1 MDSSTTV
8 GIPEVL
14 APGTTRAWHPTH
26 TTTSDRAA
34 SLRTD
39 VEGLRAV
46 AILLVVAFHAGVAGI
61 TGGFIG
67 VDVFYVLS
75 GYLITGLLVREIREK
90 GRLNLLQFY
99 ARRMRRL
106 LPASAL
112 VLLVTLMAGVA
123 LYSPLELNFAA
134 RGARASALY
143 VSNVFFEA
151 TAGDYFGPRVATNP
165 MLHTWSLSVE
175 EQFYVFWPL
184 VILLGLQVWKSR
196 RSLVLVITG
205 LTAVSL
211 AASILLVKHYSTF
224 AFYMLPSRAWEFGFG
239 GLAMLLPRNP
249 VAASRLLGPI
259 LSWLGFALILA
270 STVLISSAVAF
281 PGWIAL
287 LPVMGTV
294 LTLSVGAEQPL
305 RGAGALLANPVIQW
319 FGRHSYSWYLW
330 HWPLLVSVAIVLPNT
345 GFAGK
350 MGAVAAS
357 LILAALTHRFVENP
371 IRFHRGLVKRPVVTL
386 LAGGAITVVSVIIA
400 TYALHFAARLGASP
414 QIVATTQAA
423 HDVATLPR
431 GQCISEEGDEQL
443 KTCTFGESSSSTVV
457 VLFGDSHA
465 IPWFEPMRQMAQ
477 QHGWKLITLLKSGCS
492 AADFSVELN
501 PTLEAQCSR
510 WRARAMASILAS
522 RPSLIFLGSATNR
535 LIRRTDPT
543 RQASP
548 AFVTAVQ
555 RGTHATL
562 ATLASSNLRVMLI
575 RDNPEF
581 AFDMP
586 SCLARSARHAWYAM
600 GACQMPMAKVL
611 DPVIGA
617 AEKAGAAGFLKV
629 RYVDLTDHFC
639 SHGLCGGMQ
648 GGLVMYRDTDHLTS
662 RFAASLEGVI
672 EPEVLAAM
680 SQQ

>member
-8 GIPEVL
+8 GIPEIL
-14 APGTTRAWHPTH
+14 APGTARTRQPTH
-26 TTTSDRAA
+26 ATTSDRAA

-46 AILLVVAFHAGVAGI
+46 AIILVVAFHAGVAGI

-90 GRLNLLQFY
+90 SRLNLLQFY

-112 VLLVTLMAGVA
+112 VLIVSLMAAIA
-123 LYSPLELNFAA
+123 LFAPQELNFAA

-143 VSNVFFEA
+143 VSNVFFAA

-184 VILLGLQVWKSR
+184 VILLGLQVWKSMR
-196 RSLVLVITG
+196 GLTLAIIG
-205 LTAVSL
+205 LTAISL

-224 AFYMLPSRAWEFGFG
+224 AFYMLPSRVWEFGIG

-249 VAASRLLGPI
+249 VSASRSFGPI

-294 LTLSVGAEQPL
+294 LTLIVGAEQPR
-305 RGAGALLANPVIQW
+305 RGADALLANRVIQW

-330 HWPLLVSVAIVLPNT
+330 HWPSLVIVAIVLPNT

-350 MGAVAAS
+350 MGAVVAS

-371 IRFHRGLVKRPVVTL
+371 IRFHPGLVK
-386 LAGGAITVVSVIIA
+386 
-400 TYALHFAARLGASP
+400 
-414 QIVATTQAA
+414 
-423 HDVATLPR
+423 
-431 GQCISEEGDEQL
+431 
-443 KTCTFGESSSSTVV
+443 
-457 VLFGDSHA
+457 
-465 IPWFEPMRQMAQ
+465 
-477 QHGWKLITLLKSGCS
+477 
-492 AADFSVELN
+492 
-501 PTLEAQCSR
+501 
-510 WRARAMASILAS
+510 
-522 RPSLIFLGSATNR
+522 
-535 LIRRTDPT
+535 
-543 RQASP
+543 
-548 AFVTAVQ
+548 
-555 RGTHATL
+555 
-562 ATLASSNLRVMLI
+562 
-575 RDNPEF
+575 
-581 AFDMP
+581 
-586 SCLARSARHAWYAM
+586 
-600 GACQMPMAKVL
+600 
-611 DPVIGA
+611 
-617 AEKAGAAGFLKV
+617 
-629 RYVDLTDHFC
+629 
-639 SHGLCGGMQ
+639 
-648 GGLVMYRDTDHLTS
+648 
-662 RFAASLEGVI
+662 
-672 EPEVLAAM
+672 
-680 SQQ
+680 